1 MSKIQISPPY
11 YKYVS
16 IELLLFLKK
25 IKKRKQKCEA
35 PVLAQNKEYKAM
47 FGLLFFITQFSSLVT
62 HHSKYL
68 TRLAQSLTFHH
79 SVFFILFVGPI
90 PVTLCRIFFFF
101 FHLVSLNPVKK
112 KKKNRTANQEKKG
125 EKKRVKSGQKV
136 GLVLFV
142 SPLCVFNYN
151 IVIEL

>member
-1 MSKIQISPPY
+1 MKH
-11 YKYVS
+11 
-16 IELLLFLKK
+16 LFWPRTKNIRPCL
-25 IKKRKQKCEA
+25 
-35 PVLAQNKEYKAM
+35 VY
-47 FGLLFFITQFSSLVT
+47 FFFITQFSSLVT
-62 HHSKYL
+62 HHSKYP
-68 TRLAQSLTFHH
+68 TRLAQSLTCYH
-79 SVFFILFVGPI
+79 SIFFILFVGPI
-90 PVTLCRIFFFF
+90 PVTLCRIFFFFFF

-125 EKKRVKSGQKV
+125 KKKRVKSGQKV